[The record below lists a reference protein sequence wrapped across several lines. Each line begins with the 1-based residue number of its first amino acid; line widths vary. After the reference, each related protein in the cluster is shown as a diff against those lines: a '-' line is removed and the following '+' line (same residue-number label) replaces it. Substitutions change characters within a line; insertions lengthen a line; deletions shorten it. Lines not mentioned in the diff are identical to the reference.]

1 MKRLSIFLSTTFA
14 VMMFLGLSPEL
25 VQAGSCNLPDF
36 ASASF
41 SDPLGID
48 NPYMP
53 WVPRTLFQYR
63 PVPNP
68 DNVVNWVYVNSPNLN
83 DPDTYKQ
90 ITVGGKSINCLQ
102 VHDYVEVDGL
112 LSEDTLDWYAQD
124 DDGNVWYCGEATT
137 VFLPGGETDT
147 SGSFTAGED
156 VANIG
161 VTALP
166 GIIMPGDPK
175 SGECTQ
181 QEFYQGEAEDWGM
194 VMRLNGKVSLQNGD
208 TYEDC
213 LETKEGSTLE
223 LGDIEQK
230 LYALRVGLVLN
241 FEHHGKRVRWE
252 LISVDSNVDPPPLPP
267 TP

>member
-1 MKRLSIFLSTTFA
+1 MKRLSIFLSTIFA
-14 VMMFLGLSPEL
+14 VTMFLELSPEG
-25 VQAGSCNLPDF
+25 VQAGSCKLPDF
-36 ASASF
+36 ASATF
-41 SDPLGID
+41 SDPLTI
-48 NPYMP
+48 NNRYLP
-53 WVPRTLFQYR
+53 WVPGTLFQYQ

-68 DNVVNWVYVNSPNLN
+68 DNVVNWVEVTN
-83 DPDTYKQ
+83 TVKQ
-90 ITVGGKSINCLQ
+90 ITVGGKDINCLQ
-102 VHDYVEVDGL
+102 VHDYVEVDGV

-124 DDGNVWYCGEATT
+124 DDRNVWYCGEDTKAY
-137 VFLPGGETDT
+137 VCADHSDPACIDT

-166 GIIMPGDPK
+166 GIIMPGQPK
-175 SGECTQ
+175 SGECDY
-181 QEFYQGEAEDWGM
+181 QEFYEGEAEDWGK

-208 TYEDC
+208 TYKQC
-213 LETKEGSTLE
+213 LVTKEGSTLE

-230 LYALRVGLVLN
+230 FYAPGVGLVLN

-252 LISVDSNVDPPPLPP
+252 LISV

>member
-1 MKRLSIFLSTTFA
+1 MKRLSICLSTTFA
-14 VMMFLGLSPEL
+14 VMMFLGLSPEG

-36 ASASF
+36 ASAIF
-41 SDPLGID
+41 SDPLTIN

-53 WVPRTLFQYR
+53 LAPRTLFQYQ

-68 DNVVNWVYVNSPNLN
+68 DNVVNWVYVT
-83 DPDTYKQ
+83 DTEKQ
-90 ITVGGKSINCLQ
+90 ITVGGKSISCLQ

-124 DDGNVWYCGEATT
+124 RDGNVWYCGEDTKAYLCADHTD
-137 VFLPGGETDT
+137 PACIDT

-166 GIIMPGDPK
+166 GIIMPGYPK

-208 TYEDC
+208 TYKDC

-230 LYALRVGLVLN
+230 LYAPGVGLVLN

-252 LISVDSNVDPPPLPP
+252 LISVDSNVINPPPLPP
-267 TP
+267 KP